1 MTENIEKN
9 MGDVSS
15 RPQRNLDGTFAPGH
29 RISVGNKGGRPRK
42 DAMAKMLDDI
52 ARSKTAENLGK
63 LMDEAAEMARKS
75 GSSKALLN
83 VAVAVADRILG
94 KPVQTV
100 VEASD
105 GYEALAALMA
115 GDDDANKD
123 GD

>member
-1 MTENIEKN
+1 MSLLEC
-9 MGDVSS
+9 S
-15 RPQRNLDGTFAPGH
+15 RFGSLAEIGLERDRCQIGH
-29 RISVGNKGGRPRK
+29 HGRLLLRG
-42 DAMAKMLDDI
+42 
-52 ARSKTAENLGK
+52 R
-63 LMDEAAEMARKS
+63 AAGAARKS

-115 GDDDANKD
+115 GDDDDDKD
-123 GD
+123 SD